1 MPPSGDFS
9 HFPVLLVQKGH
20 MYSNLPRD
28 RTRFHQLGA
37 CKRECFR
44 LAGIL
49 IAEGDLKQELLG
61 TLAAGKYPILFH
73 LDRVVFQV
81 PVIQAPALGTQYSEW
96 LLVT

>member
-1 MPPSGDFS
+1 M
-9 HFPVLLVQKGH
+9 
-20 MYSNLPRD
+20 
-28 RTRFHQLGA
+28 RFHQLGA
-37 CKRECFR
+37 CERECFH

-61 TLAAGKYPILFH
+61 TLAADKYPILFH

-96 LLVT
+96 AGGITWLLNLVNKRPVCGFLM